1 MPPSLLPQGG
11 DSATSND
18 MSGMDMYV
26 TEGSLPTVENTLA
39 ERLTKLLDTL
49 IPRMESLE
57 RVVSGQASKP
67 TGATRADSFNTLLV
81 RIEEIA
87 AKMTRLEKKVE
98 ALSSPL
104 SSNMMAQTTAKPS
117 ILPPR
122 PAPLYSEK
130 AAGISKPGAAK
141 SLPLVPPSLYIN
153 RFKLG
158 QVVIRKKF
166 DQPKPF
172 EGLTAAAIC
181 QKIND
186 ALDFAKATIDNEVI
200 KVKAVAQFPN
210 GDVKIFT
217 KDRRA
222 AKWLLDNK
230 HLWTEKA
237 DPVFVTSQV
246 AHPVLLHSCPT
257 SFEVDNKEHVEL
269 LCKQNNIEPKEIQ
282 KIRWLLNP
290 KGTGKAS
297 STLLIFF
304 FNRRLALDIE
314 RAGLCYNS
322 LHLKGQHYLQGPKQC
337 YNCLAV
343 GHLAHSCKEKPLC
356 SRCGAGHN
364 SASCDEMEDS
374 SRNCQR
380 CLQVDRKSS
389 TTVDLSDPKYDHSP
403 FSSACPIR
411 AKEIEKL
418 SKDKTPNPR
427 Q

>member
-1 MPPSLLPQGG
+1 
-11 DSATSND
+11 
-18 MSGMDMYV
+18 MYV
-26 TEGSLPTVENTLA
+26 AEGSLPAVENTLA
-39 ERLTKLLDTL
+39 DRLTRLVDTL

-57 RVVSGQASKP
+57 RAVSGQASKP

-87 AKMTRLEKKVE
+87 ANMTRLEKKVE
-98 ALSSPL
+98 ALSSPH
-104 SSNMMAQTTAKPS
+104 SHNMKDQTAAKPCD
-117 ILPPR
+117 LPPR

-130 AAGISKPGAAK
+130 AAGSSRPGVAKP
-141 SLPLVPPSLYIN
+141 LPPVPPSSYIN

-172 EGLTAAAIC
+172 EGLTAAVIC

-186 ALDFAKATIDNEVI
+186 ALDFAKATVDNEAI

-217 KDRRA
+217 KDRKA

-257 SFEVDNKEHVEL
+257 SFEVDNKDHVEL
-269 LCKQNNIEPKEIQ
+269 LCKQNDIDPKEIQ

-297 STLLIFF
+297 STLLIYFLD
-304 FNRRLALDIE
+304 RRLALDIE
-314 RAGLCYNS
+314 RAGLCCNS

-337 YNCLAV
+337 YNCLTV

-356 SRCGAGHN
+356 SRCGATHN
-364 SASCDEMEDS
+364 SASCEEMEDS
-374 SRNCQR
+374 CRSCQR
-380 CLQVDRKSS
+380 CLHTDRKSS
-389 TTVDLSDPKYDHSP
+389 STIDLSNPKYDHSP
-403 FSSACPIR
+403 FSNACPIR
-411 AKEIEKL
+411 TKEIEKL
-418 SKDKTPNPR
+418 SKDKTPHPR

>member
-11 DSATSND
+11 GPTTGNNLST
-18 MSGMDMYV
+18 MD
-26 TEGSLPTVENTLA
+26 
-39 ERLTKLLDTL
+39 
-49 IPRMESLE
+49 ILE
-57 RVVSGQASKP
+57 RAVSGQVTKP
-67 TGATRADSFNTLLV
+67 AEIARADSFNTLLV

-87 AKMTRLEKKVE
+87 ANMTRLEKKVE
-98 ALSSPL
+98 SLSQPP
-104 SSNMMAQTTAKPS
+104 SSNLMAHAAAKPS
-117 ILPPR
+117 NLPPK

-130 AAGISKPGAAK
+130 AAGTSGLGAAK
-141 SLPLVPPSLYIN
+141 SLPPVPPSSYIN

-172 EGLTAAAIC
+172 EGLTAAVIC

-186 ALDFAKATIDNEVI
+186 ALAFAKASIDNETI

-210 GDVKIFT
+210 GD
-217 KDRRA
+217 
-222 AKWLLDNK
+222 
-230 HLWTEKA
+230 KA

-269 LCKQNNIEPKEIQ
+269 LCKQNDIEPKEIQ

-290 KGTGKAS
+290 RGTDKAT

-304 FNRRLALDIE
+304 LNRQLALDIE

-343 GHLAHSCKEKPLC
+343 GHLAHSCKEKPVC

-364 SASCDEMEDS
+364 SASCEEMEDS
-374 SRNCQR
+374 CRSCQR
-380 CLQVDRKSS
+380 CLQLVRKSS
-389 TTVDLSDPKYDHSP
+389 STVDLSDPKYDHSP
-403 FSSACPIR
+403 FSNACPIR

-418 SKDKTPNPR
+418 SKDKAPNPR

>member
-1 MPPSLLPQGG
+1 
-11 DSATSND
+11 
-18 MSGMDMYV
+18 MYV
-26 TEGSLPTVENTLA
+26 TEGSLPGVENHLA
-39 ERLTKLLDTL
+39 EKLTKLVDTL
-49 IPRMESLE
+49 IPRLESLE
-57 RVVSGQASKP
+57 RAVSGQVTKP

-87 AKMTRLEKKVE
+87 ANLTRLEKKVE
-98 ALSSPL
+98 TLSQPHSH
-104 SSNMMAQTTAKPS
+104 SMTVHTAAKPS
-117 ILPPR
+117 ELPPR

-130 AAGISKPGAAK
+130 AAGALKPGMAK
-141 SLPLVPPSLYIN
+141 TLPPVPPSSYIN

-158 QVVIRKKF
+158 QVVIRKRF

-172 EGLTAAAIC
+172 EGLTAATIC
-181 QKIND
+181 QKINA
-186 ALDFAKATIDNEVI
+186 ALVFAKATIDNEII

-269 LCKQNNIEPKEIQ
+269 LCKQNDIDPKEIQ
-282 KIRWLLNP
+282 KIRWLLSP

-297 STLLIFF
+297 STLLIHFF
-304 FNRRLALDIE
+304 DRRLALDIE

-343 GHLAHSCKEKPLC
+343 GHLAHSCKAKPIC

-364 SASCDEMEDS
+364 PASCEEMEDS
-374 SRNCQR
+374 CRNCQR
-380 CLQVDRKSS
+380 CLQLDRQSS
-389 TTVDLSDPKYDHSP
+389 SPIDLSDPKYDHSP
-403 FSSACPIR
+403 FSAACPIR
-411 AKEIEKL
+411 TKEIEKL
-418 SKDKTPNPR
+418 SKDKNLILR

>member
-1 MPPSLLPQGG
+1 AAG
-11 DSATSND
+11 TS
-18 MSGMDMYV
+18 GPGV
-26 TEGSLPTVENTLA
+26 
-39 ERLTKLLDTL
+39 
-49 IPRMESLE
+49 
-57 RVVSGQASKP
+57 
-67 TGATRADSFNTLLV
+67 
-81 RIEEIA
+81 
-87 AKMTRLEKKVE
+87 AKT
-98 ALSSPL
+98 
-104 SSNMMAQTTAKPS
+104 
-117 ILPPR
+117 LPP
-122 PAPLYSEK
+122 
-130 AAGISKPGAAK
+130 
-141 SLPLVPPSLYIN
+141 VPPSSYIN

-172 EGLTAAAIC
+172 EGLTAAVIC
-181 QKIND
+181 QKINE
-186 ALDFAKATIDNEVI
+186 ALAFAKATVDNEAI

-237 DPVFVTSQV
+237 DPVFITSQV

-257 SFEVDNKEHVEL
+257 SFEVDNKAHVEL
-269 LCKQNNIEPKEIQ
+269 LCKQNDIDPKEIQ
-282 KIRWLLNP
+282 KIRWLLSP

-297 STLLIFF
+297 STLLIYFLD
-304 FNRRLALDIE
+304 RRLALDIE

-364 SASCDEMEDS
+364 SASCEEMEDS
-374 SRNCQR
+374 CRSCQR
-380 CLQVDRKSS
+380 CLRVDRKSS
-389 TTVDLSDPKYDHSP
+389 STIDLSDPKYDHSP
-403 FSSACPIR
+403 FSNACPIR
-411 AKEIEKL
+411 AKEVEKL
-418 SKDKTPNPR
+418 SKDKNFNPR

>member
-1 MPPSLLPQGG
+1 
-11 DSATSND
+11 

-26 TEGSLPTVENTLA
+26 TEGALPVAQNNLA
-39 ERLTKLLDTL
+39 DRLTKLVDTL

-57 RVVSGQASKP
+57 RAVSGQATKP
-67 TGATRADSFNTLLV
+67 TGVTRADSFNTLLV

-87 AKMTRLEKKVE
+87 ANMTRLEKKVE
-98 ALSSPL
+98 ALSSPH
-104 SSNMMAQTTAKPS
+104 SSNLMDQSAPKPNG
-117 ILPPR
+117 LPPK

-130 AAGISKPGAAK
+130 AAGTPKSGLTK
-141 SLPLVPPSLYIN
+141 SLPQVPPSSYIN

-158 QVVIRKKF
+158 QVVIRKRF

-172 EGLTAAAIC
+172 EGLTAASIC

-186 ALDFAKATIDNEVI
+186 ALDFAKATIDNEII

-237 DPVFVTSQV
+237 DPVFKTSQV
-246 AHPVLLHSCPT
+246 AHPVLLHSFPT
-257 SFEVDNKEHVEL
+257 SFEVDNKAHVEL
-269 LCKQNNIEPKEIQ
+269 LCKQNDIEPKEIQ

-297 STLLIFF
+297 STLLIYFL
-304 FNRRLALDIE
+304 NRRLALDIE

-356 SRCGAGHN
+356 SRCGEEHN
-364 SASCDEMEDS
+364 SASCEEMEDS
-374 SRNCQR
+374 CRSCQH

-389 TTVDLSDPKYDHSP
+389 SVIDLCNPKYDHSP
-403 FSSACPIR
+403 FSNACPTR
-411 AKEIEKL
+411 TKEIEKMT
-418 SKDKTPNPR
+418 KDKTPNPL
-427 Q
+427 QC